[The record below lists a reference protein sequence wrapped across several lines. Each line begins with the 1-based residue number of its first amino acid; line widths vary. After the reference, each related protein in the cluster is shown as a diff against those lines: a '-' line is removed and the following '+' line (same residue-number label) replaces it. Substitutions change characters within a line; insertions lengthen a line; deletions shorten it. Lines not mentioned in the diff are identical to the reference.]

1 MENKKMNMKIGIM
14 IIVLMSFNIIS
25 AQGLYYAVELYYDK
39 GNINIKNV
47 DIEFSNK
54 ELTNIVN
61 ERYLKTFNIAIVD
74 NDKIINRI
82 DFGVLNVMF
91 YDVINESSE
100 NGEFID
106 GGMIGGFAQKG
117 TYKIDCRFNKRELIQ
132 RIQTIASHKK
142 NIHLYNLD
150 ALDLIKKIGEELSG
164 RATIFYFD
172 HPYYLKG
179 ESLYLNFYD
188 HSDHEDVSKAIRNI
202 KNSRW
207 VVSYDAANE
216 IKDLYKGY
224 KKIEYSLL
232 HTAHTARMGEEVLFF
247 SKNMSVPRISD
258 PTRA

>member
-106 GGMIGGFAQKG
+106 GGMIEQDNASFIVYIPYNETGNNIIIYNDNQE
-117 TYKIDCRFNKRELIQ
+117 IDRK
-132 RIQTIASHKK
+132 
-142 NIHLYNLD
+142 
-150 ALDLIKKIGEELSG
+150 
-164 RATIFYFD
+164 
-172 HPYYLKG
+172 
-179 ESLYLNFYD
+179 
-188 HSDHEDVSKAIRNI
+188 DVSK
-202 KNSRW
+202 
-207 VVSYDAANE
+207 
-216 IKDLYKGY
+216 
-224 KKIEYSLL
+224 
-232 HTAHTARMGEEVLFF
+232 F
-247 SKNMSVPRISD
+247 SKKDIVDKDEIDTETEKKEIFNYVKRNMKERSLYFMLFILAVLIIIIYLLIKPVKKRK
-258 PTRA
+258 